1 MATAGAKHENTRGPG
16 KLTLPLNASNRANDP
31 LDREIGDELRLAE
44 ENISPFGQGSEGG
57 KFFFGFAGFA
67 GEAVFSTECKK

>member
-1 MATAGAKHENTRGPG
+1 VATAGAEHENTRGPG
-16 KLTLPLNASNRANDP
+16 KQTLPLNASNRANDR
-31 LDREIGDELRLAE
+31 LDRKIGVGLQPAE